1 MPFPRECIE
10 DQGRAVNNIMK
21 CIDASLKS
29 LIVFPHSDT
38 IKSQNNIQKVQGSFA
53 LACLMRNIY
62 GQDHTAIPKQLQQL
76 QDRAKQYATTVD
88 MPKFKREFQ
97 TERAIYNKMVQLFGR
112 RQDIERKKSEIEI
125 CEILLSEVYLQ
136 DKELAKTLKR
146 RLEAKPPLTLEELL
160 TTLVENRIM
169 EEGLGESPVAKRGT
183 GSSKSAD
190 KKDSK
195 QSVANP
201 AIQQQTTCPVCKG
214 AHDISTNHFFF
225 SEEWRLSSEI

>member
-1 MPFPRECIE
+1 
-10 DQGRAVNNIMK
+10 
-21 CIDASLKS
+21 
-29 LIVFPHSDT
+29 
-38 IKSQNNIQKVQGSFA
+38 
-53 LACLMRNIY
+53 
-62 GQDHTAIPKQLQQL
+62 
-76 QDRAKQYATTVD
+76 

-190 KKDSK
+190 KKDGK
-195 QSVANP
+195 QSVSNP
-201 AIQQQTTCPVCKG
+201 AI
-214 AHDISTNHFFF
+214 
-225 SEEWRLSSEI
+225 